1 MTDGQKATR
10 QIIKIGNLEVEG
22 FMLPD
27 GSYRMSQTQAAESI
41 GEEEVYARNFLTA
54 KGVKQL
60 LGLSYTPE
68 TFEIE
73 ATEQARGQ
81 TRIQGWT
88 LEMIYTYWVYRCSKG
103 NKAAFVAVIALGT
116 ESLERRFD
124 DAFGVTRTEADYNQ
138 RLIMRTQEL
147 EAALQQIGDGLAFD
161 DDLRMERDRFRQLLD
176 ENGIDPYGLSDQA

>member
-1 MTDGQKATR
+1 MTSEQKATR
-10 QIIKIGNLEVEG
+10 QIISIGNIEVEG

-27 GSYRMSQTQAAESI
+27 GSYRMSQTQAAAAI
-41 GEEEVYARNFLTA
+41 GEEEVYARNFLAA

-68 TFEIE
+68 TFEVD

-88 LEMIYTYWVYRCSKG
+88 LEMVYTYWVYRCSKG
-103 NKAAFVAVIALGT
+103 NKAAFVTVIALGT

-124 DAFGVTRTEADYNQ
+124 QAFSITRIEADYNQ
-138 RLIMRTQEL
+138 RLIMRSQEL
-147 EAALQQIGDGLAFD
+147 ETALQQISDGLAFD
-161 DDLRMERDRFRQLLD
+161 DDLRVERDRFRQLLE
-176 ENGIDPYGLSDQA
+176 ENGINPYGIPEG